1 MDEKAKRAL
10 LRRFPSGLFVVT
22 TQDGDRR
29 NGLTVNWLM
38 QVSFRPPLVAMAIA
52 RACRN
57 APMIRSAGTV
67 AIHFLPRDGAKLAER
82 FVTPTRRMPDKFA
95 GLEVSE
101 GITGAPIL
109 EEAIGV
115 LEARLLHRLET
126 VGDHDV
132 YVFEIVHATLRRDE
146 PILELRDTK
155 MSYGG

>member
-29 NGLTVNWLM
+29 NGLTVNWLT

-52 RACRN
+52 KACQN

-67 AIHFLPRDGAKLAER
+67 AIHFLSKDSVKLAER
-82 FVTPTRRMPDKFA
+82 FVTPTRRMPEKFA
-95 GLEVSE
+95 GLDVSE

-115 LEARLLHRLET
+115 LEASLLHHLET

-132 YVFEIVHATLRRDE
+132 YVFEIVRATLRRDE